1 MKANLCELQV
11 LVHGKPVREF
21 QHEGRLFLEG
31 RKGTD
36 FTLRLKNLTRKR
48 ILAVVSIDGLSITTG
63 EEASTK
69 EGGYVLG
76 PRETLNVP
84 GWSLN
89 NDEVARFFFH
99 KAAESYAAKTGKPR
113 NVGVIG
119 AAIFKEKP
127 THHSLL
133 RGVTL
138 DMGGYSDPNGTGG
151 TAKGPVF
158 QTFYCNTSGGVP
170 GPETTFTSSSHA
182 APGEVNCNAV
192 MDSCTV
198 EPSEVERGVQASNQV
213 KGQIETASEIG
224 TGFGRR
230 QGFRVQEVSFERE
243 NQNPDEVMEIT
254 YDTRKGLEKRGVD
267 LNWRPTVA
275 RPSPFP
281 GDSHC
286 KPPAGWNG

>member
-1 MKANLCELQV
+1 MKGQLCELQV
-11 LVHGKPVREF
+11 LVHGKPVREY
-21 QHEGRLFLEG
+21 QHDGRLFLEG
-31 RKGTD
+31 RKGSD
-36 FTLRLKNLTRKR
+36 FTIRLKNLTRKR
-48 ILAVVSIDGLSITTG
+48 ILAVISIDGLSIITG
-63 EEASTK
+63 EEASVK
-69 EGGYVLG
+69 EGGYVLNA
-76 PRETLNVP
+76 RETLNIP

-127 THHSLL
+127 NFTSVL
-133 RGVTL
+133 RSTGGVSF
-138 DMGGYSDPNGTGG
+138 DCYPASYDPNG

-158 QTFYCNTSGGVP
+158 QTYYC
-170 GPETTFTSSSHA
+170 SHSV
-182 APGEVNCNAV
+182 GEVSDISVTNSVSPDCVNCSTV
-192 MDSCTV
+192 V
-198 EPSEVERGVQASNQV
+198 EPSETERGATSVNQV
-213 KGQIETASEIG
+213 QQSMTSEIG
-224 TGFGRR
+224 TGFGKR
-230 QGFRVQEVSFERE
+230 QGFKVQEVAFDRE
-243 NQNPDEVMEIT
+243 GPNPNELLEIT

-275 RPSPFP
+275 RPTPFP

>member
-11 LVHGKPVREF
+11 LVHGKPVREY

-36 FTLRLKNLTRKR
+36 FTIRLKNLTQQR
-48 ILAVVSIDGLSITTG
+48 ILAVISIDGLSIITG
-63 EEASTK
+63 EDASVTD
-69 EGGYVLG
+69 GGYVLNA
-76 PRETLNVP
+76 RETLNIP

-99 KAAESYAAKTGKPR
+99 KAAESYAGKSGKPR
-113 NVGVIG
+113 NIGVIG
-119 AAIFKEKP
+119 AAIFKEKRQA
-127 THHSLL
+127 TTLL
-133 RGVTL
+133 RGRGVTL
-138 DMGGYSDPNGTGG
+138 DSYPSYDPNG

-158 QTFYCNTSGGVP
+158 QTFYCSNTAEPVRE
-170 GPETTFTSSSHA
+170 GPSWSTTIRADSFH
-182 APGEVNCNAV
+182 PGEVNCNAV
-192 MDSCTV
+192 MEDSCTV
-198 EPSEVERGVQASNQV
+198 QPSEVERGGGTVQEMAP
-213 KGQIETASEIG
+213 SEIG
-224 TGFGRR
+224 TGFGKK
-230 QGFRVQEVSFERE
+230 QGFKVQEVAFYRE
-243 NQNPDEVMEIT
+243 SQTPNEVLEIT

-275 RPSPFP
+275 RPKPFP